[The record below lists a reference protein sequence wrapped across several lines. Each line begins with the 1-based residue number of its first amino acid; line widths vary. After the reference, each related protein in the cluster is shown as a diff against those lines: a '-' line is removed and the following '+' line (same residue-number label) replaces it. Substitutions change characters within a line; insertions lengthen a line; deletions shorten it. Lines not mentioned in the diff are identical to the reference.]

1 MKVRGGGAGNVTS
14 HQTHDSECINPNIAH
29 ALIVVE
35 SEIPL
40 HWQDGTWFLSKQCR
54 HRDGMTTHMGLA
66 WVKNRDSFPNKNKS
80 KPKQVQNKCSFTF
93 WFFFFFLVVVV
104 DTGFPYF
111 VIMVVQK
118 LSAFFMATSDSQS
131 LTCLY
136 LLRNGIKGLFCHA
149 WIHSQILSFNTV
161 ITRW

>member
-1 MKVRGGGAGNVTS
+1 MTLNASIPT
-14 HQTHDSECINPNIAH
+14 IAH

-93 WFFFFFLVVVV
+93 WFFFFFGCRCWHRVSLLCNHGCPETFCVFYGNLRLTEF
-104 DTGFPYF
+104 DLP
-111 VIMVVQK
+111 
-118 LSAFFMATSDSQS
+118 LSPEEWDKRPI
-131 LTCLY
+131 LPCLDPFSN
-136 LLRNGIKGLFCHA
+136 LEF
-149 WIHSQILSFNTV
+149 
-161 ITRW
+161 